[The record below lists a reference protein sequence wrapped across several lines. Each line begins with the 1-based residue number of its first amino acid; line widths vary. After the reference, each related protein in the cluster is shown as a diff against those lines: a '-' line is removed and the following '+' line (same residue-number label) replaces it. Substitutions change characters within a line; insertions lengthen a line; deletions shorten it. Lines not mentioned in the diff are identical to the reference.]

1 MDVRTSQSPL
11 HGPVAVVTG
20 TTGGLGFAIAE
31 EAAWAQAGCRIML
44 NGIQPHSR
52 VEAMCGELESRTGV
66 PVAYHEAN
74 VGDTS
79 AVTGLVKTTL
89 ERFGAIDIL
98 VNNAVVRHF
107 SPIVDFLPE
116 HWDAALAVN
125 LSAAFHAVRLA
136 LPQICAQAE
145 FWTHL
150 QHDVRYTAR
159 AGTINRVDYV
169 TTKAALLGLTRAIA
183 LENLEYDVTCHGICP
198 GSVLTPGTDD
208 RVRQI
213 MVEED
218 LSREA
223 AERAFLEEANS
234 QAAAI
239 IPARNDVSEL
249 IVFLC
254 GPVARDMTRSNLT
267 GRRRDGSPA
276 EDTDLST
283 TYDLFAIRY
292 GHHHS
297 TASHNF
303 IGGDP
308 HDGPMPLDYFVWAIV
323 GQKRNFVFDTGFDA
337 ARAAKRQRTLL
348 RPVGDGL
355 RMIGLDPDF
364 QVEDVIL
371 SHMHLRSCGQSHL
384 VSETRAI
391 TCRILK

>member
-1 MDVRTSQSPL
+1 
-11 HGPVAVVTG
+11 
-20 TTGGLGFAIAE
+20 
-31 EAAWAQAGCRIML
+31 
-44 NGIQPHSR
+44 
-52 VEAMCGELESRTGV
+52 V

-79 AVTGLVKTTL
+79 AVMGLVKTTL

-136 LPQICAQAE
+136 LPNMRKRNFGRI
-145 FWTHL
+145 FNMTS
-150 QHDVRYTAR
+150 VYGSR
-159 AGTINRVDYV
+159 GTINRVDYV

-223 AERAFLEEANS
+223 AERAFLEGKQPS
-234 QAAAI
+234 GRF
-239 IPARNDVSEL
+239 IPARSVSEL

-254 GPVARDMTRSNLT
+254 GPVARDMT
-267 GRRRDGSPA
+267 G
-276 EDTDLST
+276 
-283 TYDLFAIRY
+283 AILPVEA
-292 GHHHS
+292 GWL
-297 TASHNF
+297 AS
-303 IGGDP
+303 
-308 HDGPMPLDYFVWAIV
+308 
-323 GQKRNFVFDTGFDA
+323 
-337 ARAAKRQRTLL
+337 
-348 RPVGDGL
+348 
-355 RMIGLDPDF
+355 
-364 QVEDVIL
+364 
-371 SHMHLRSCGQSHL
+371 
-384 VSETRAI
+384 
-391 TCRILK
+391 